1 LEGKTREG
9 LPAFPFF
16 YFLFSGEETMTRVGV
31 VGATGY
37 TGIEIIRLLARH
49 PKIKLSVLTA
59 EKNVGQPIW
68 KLFPSVLKETDLICQ
83 PLEVEPLSEACD
95 FIFTALP
102 HKAAMEVVSGFL
114 ERGLKVVDLSADFR
128 LADPKVYEEWYEPH
142 TAPGLLKEAVY
153 GIPELR
159 REEIKKARLVA
170 NPGCYPTSVILALA
184 PVLKHKLVDLHT
196 LIADSKSGV
205 SGAGRS
211 AVLSSLF
218 AEVSENFKA
227 YKVTEHRHT
236 PEMEQEL
243 SRVAGQKVILT
254 FTPHLVPMKRGILS
268 TIYATLVKPLSEK
281 DIYQVYV
288 DFYRG
293 EKFVRVRPSDLL
305 PSTADVFG
313 SNYCD
318 IGVKVDKR
326 NNRLIILS
334 AIDNLVKGASGQAVQ
349 NMNVMLGFEES
360 LGVDV
365 VPVYP

>member
-1 LEGKTREG
+1 
-9 LPAFPFF
+9 
-16 YFLFSGEETMTRVGV
+16 MTRVGV
-31 VGATGY
+31 IGATGY
-37 TGIEIIRLLARH
+37 TGIELVRLLSRH
-49 PKIKLSVLTA
+49 PRAQLTALTA

-68 KLFPSVLKETDLICQ
+68 KLFPSILKEVDLVCQ
-83 PLEVEPLSEACD
+83 PLEVEPLSKTCD
-95 FIFTALP
+95 FVFTALP
-102 HKAAMEVVSGFL
+102 HKAVMEVAPGFL
-114 ERGLKVVDLSADFR
+114 EKGVKVVDLSADFR
-128 LADPKVYEEWYEPH
+128 LADPKVYEQWYEPH
-142 TAPGLLKEAVY
+142 TAPALLKEAVY
-153 GIPELR
+153 GIPELH

-170 NPGCYPTSVILALA
+170 NPGCYPTGVILALA
-184 PVLKHKLVDLHT
+184 PVLKHKAVDLRT

-211 AVLSSLF
+211 AVLSSMF

-243 SRVAGQKVILT
+243 SRLAGEKIILT

-268 TIYATLVKPLSEK
+268 TIYATLTKPISEK
-281 DIYQVYV
+281 EIHQMYL
-288 DFYRG
+288 DFYG
-293 EKFVRVRPSDLL
+293 KEKFVRIRPFDLL

-318 IGVKVDKR
+318 IGVKVDPR
-326 NNRLIILS
+326 INRLIILS

-360 LGVDV
+360 LGIDV